1 MIECSLFTFLSD
13 VVWNNEALDCSLDL
27 VVSHSSINMEQIL
40 VRMNG
45 VSEDVLQE
53 EASSQFSLLIELSII
68 WNIAS
73 VKLNTSSVAI
83 NQSSVPP
90 VGERG
95 DQLEPPCQN
104 RVMLLMPVGN
114 SHVVVRVLEVKL
126 RWAIDV
132 SSTTHDCT
140 IEQSFVE
147 VLLKSHHPELL

>member
-1 MIECSLFTFLSD
+1 LIECSLFTFLSD

-83 NQSSVPP
+83 T
-90 VGERG
+90 
-95 DQLEPPCQN
+95 
-104 RVMLLMPVGN
+104 
-114 SHVVVRVLEVKL
+114 RVLSHQLVKGETSL
-126 RWAIDV
+126 NHHVR
-132 SSTTHDCT
+132 
-140 IEQSFVE
+140 IELCSLCQ
-147 VLLKSHHPELL
+147 LATLM